1 MHETLLLLE
10 NCDLK
15 VWKMLQDSKLGI
27 ATLDSNDLDPNSIN
41 HIFTKLNFRL
51 DELFLERYPN
61 LKSVVT
67 PTTAID
73 HIDSE
78 YCKKNEIDI
87 ISLRDTENILENFS
101 STSEIAAWLM
111 LSLSRDALL
120 ATADVKSGKWRR
132 NEFIGNTLRGK
143 TVGIVG
149 YGRLGKQFSKI
160 CASFGMTI
168 FAFDLLE
175 KSDDSVVFL
184 TSLRELVSQSDIV
197 SLHVDDR
204 NFNQN
209 MINAELL
216 NHFRSTAILINT
228 SRGFIVNENDLVSAI
243 NNNMLKG
250 YGTDVLSGEPGN
262 NSNWPKDNVVW
273 KAFQSGDPR
282 FLILPHIGGAVK
294 ENIPV
299 AEMAVLKILVERI
312 H

>member
-1 MHETLLLLE
+1 MYETLLLLE
-10 NCDLK
+10 NCDSQ
-15 VWKMLQDSKLGI
+15 VWNMLQNSKLRI
-27 ATLDSNDLDPNSIN
+27 ETLDSKELDPNSVSI
-41 HIFTKLNFRL
+41 IFTKLNFRL

-78 YCKKNEIDI
+78 YCNKNEIDI

-111 LSLSRDALL
+111 LSLSRDAML
-120 ATADVKSGKWRR
+120 ATADVRSGSWRR

-175 KSDDSVVFL
+175 KSDDSVIFL
-184 TSLRELVSQSDIV
+184 KSLKELVGQSDIV

-204 NFNQN
+204 DFNRS

-216 NHFRSTAILINT
+216 NHFRSSAILINT
-228 SRGFIVNENDLVSAI
+228 SRGFIVNENDLVDAVK
-243 NNNMLKG
+243 NNRLKG
-250 YGTDVLSGEPGN
+250 YGTDVLSGERGD
-262 NSNWPKDNVVW
+262 NSHWLKNNVVW

-299 AEMAVLKILVERI
+299 AEMAVLKILIERI